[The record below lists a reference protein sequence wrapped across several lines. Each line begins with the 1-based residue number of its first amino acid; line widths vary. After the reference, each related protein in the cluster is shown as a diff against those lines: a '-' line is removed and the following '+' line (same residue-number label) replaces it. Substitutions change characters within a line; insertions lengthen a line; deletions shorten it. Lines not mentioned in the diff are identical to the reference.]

1 MSQYVTLEEAKQ
13 HLRVETEDEDDL
25 INAYIDAGEEIVL
38 RECLPL
44 EDGVM
49 PSPLKAAVLLY
60 VGDLYENRELQYT
73 GIKMSTSTTIDR
85 LIDPYRKV
93 GI

>member
-1 MSQYVTLEEAKQ
+1 MSKYVTLEEAKQ
-13 HLRVETEDEDDL
+13 HLRVEHSDEDLL
-25 INAYIDAGEEIVL
+25 IESLIDAGEDIVI
-38 RECLPL
+38 RQCLDF
-44 EDGVM
+44 ENNVM